1 MLSISTLFT
10 EKTKITIYFES
21 VQREQEKSIG
31 HLKLKL
37 LWIIILVKPPFI
49 YLKMIGL

>member
-1 MLSISTLFT
+1 MLSISTLFI

-37 LWIIILVKPPFI
+37 LWIIISCKAALLFN
-49 YLKMIGL
+49 